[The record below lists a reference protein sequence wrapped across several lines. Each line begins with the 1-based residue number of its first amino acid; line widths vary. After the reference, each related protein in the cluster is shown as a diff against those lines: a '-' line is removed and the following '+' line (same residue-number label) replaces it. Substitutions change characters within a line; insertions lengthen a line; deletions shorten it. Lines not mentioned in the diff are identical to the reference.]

1 MKKGVFFLK
10 DTCTDY
16 ELISAIKQK
25 DSVAE
30 YLLIKRYEAKV
41 YFIAREYAHG
51 HKGSGISIEEYYSVG
66 LSTIVFAA
74 KKYNK
79 NVGYEF
85 ITFLSQIVKNKL
97 NEYDRKNSYLRG
109 AKLFAGTE
117 SLDYINAKDTKAR
130 SMSETLGDVD
140 PFIKGNVDYD
150 DVMSIIKKVMDGRKE
165 KERSIFALYLQVDS
179 IKEVSERLNIPISS
193 VYRIIN
199 SIEKELAN
207 ALKQ

>member
-16 ELISAIKQK
+16 ELISAIKRK

-30 YLLIKRYEAKV
+30 YLLIKRYEAKA
-41 YFIAREYAHG
+41 YYIAREYAHG
-51 HKGSGISIEEYYSVG
+51 HKGSGISIEEYYSVA
-66 LSTIVFAA
+66 LSTIVIAA
-74 KKYNK
+74 KKYK
-79 NVGYEF
+79 KKAGYEF
-85 ITFLSQIVKNKL
+85 MTFLHKIVSNKL
-97 NEYDRKNSYLRG
+97 NEYDRNNSYLRG
-109 AKLFAGTE
+109 AKFFAGTE
-117 SLDYINAKDTKAR
+117 SLDYINTRDIKGR

-150 DVMSIIKKVMDGRKE
+150 DVMSVIRKVLRNRKE
-165 KERSIFALYLQVDS
+165 KDKTVFALYIEIGS
-179 IKEVSERLNIPISS
+179 IKEVSEKLNIPIST

-199 SIEKELAN
+199 SIEKELED